1 MIVRLLT
8 YSFLAFLICGCG
20 DKKIIQ
26 ETVEPAMAQPNWIS
40 DRPIQSGYYV
50 GVGSSSKNE
59 HPLDFSQVAKEN
71 ALLDLASE
79 IRVTI
84 SGESFLSTLEVNDY
98 FQEEFISKISTSTK
112 EYLEG
117 YDLMDTWEDEGQY
130 WSFYRL
136 SVGEYNRIRAERKQ
150 SAMKR
155 SADNLRRAKSF
166 ELEGDVRGA
175 ISNYLDG
182 LVGIHEYWTESN
194 EFELNGE
201 SIYLDHELHHG
212 FKDLL
217 RDIQIEPNPLEVVL
231 DQMNLYKEDVKILV
245 HLRGNPVRDFPLKY
259 RVTFDG
265 GYNRFL
271 SIRTN
276 SAGLATIRIE
286 NVSLE
291 GSSTTR
297 LEIESGMDKL
307 DFEGI
312 EMQVRKP
319 LMDEISFSS
328 RQIPV
333 RLVLPSMSIESQESN
348 LGATISAPMISTT
361 LRSELAS
368 QGIRIV
374 SSSAQ
379 ADYIV
384 RITAASKESGTSQ
397 GFHVTHLDVN
407 IEVLHRITGEVVY
420 SWQENSIKGLQLNFE
435 SAGKEAYKKAAKKME
450 QIVGTEIIEAIL

>member
-1 MIVRLLT
+1 MMVRTLT
-8 YSFLAFLICGCG
+8 YIFLVILVCGCG
-20 DKKIIQ
+20 NKKGTQ
-26 ETVEPAMAQPNWIS
+26 ETVEQPEARPHWMT
-40 DRPIQSGYYV
+40 DRPIQSGYYI
-50 GVGSSSKNE
+50 GVGSASKNE
-59 HPLDFSQVAKEN
+59 YPLDFAQVAKEN

-117 YDLMDTWEDEGQY
+117 YDLVDTWEDNQQY
-130 WSFYRL
+130 WTFYRL
-136 SVGEYNRIRAERKQ
+136 SVAEYNGIRAERKQ

-194 EFELNGE
+194 EFDLNGQT
-201 SIYLDHELHHG
+201 IFLDHELHHG

-217 RDIQIEPNPLEVVL
+217 RDIQIEPNPTEIVL
-231 DQMNLYKEDVKILV
+231 NQMNRYREDVKVLV

-271 SIRTN
+271 AIRTN
-276 SAGLATIRIE
+276 DNGIATIRIE

-291 GSSTTR
+291 GGSTTR
-297 LEIESGMDKL
+297 LEIESGMDKM

-319 LMDEISFSS
+319 LMDEIGFSS
-328 RQIPV
+328 RQLPLRII
-333 RLVLPSMSIESQESN
+333 LPSMSIESQELN
-348 LGATISAPMISTT
+348 LGTTLSSPLLSAT

-368 QGIRIV
+368 LGIRFV
-374 SSSAQ
+374 ASSAQ
-379 ADYIV
+379 ADYV
-384 RITAASKESGTSQ
+384 VKVHADSRESGTSQ
-397 GFHVTHLDVN
+397 GFHVAHLDARV
-407 IEVLHRITGEVVY
+407 EVLDRITGEVVY

-450 QIVGTEIIEAIL
+450 QIVGTEIIDAIL